1 MDDGGTDMNVAA
13 QVFEKISDSPFD
25 KRPSV
30 GDLKLRIASVSSQ
43 IKARAHATEKSG
55 RVPAENIL
63 ALRAIGY
70 FDVVK
75 PLAFGGYEY
84 DFDVLVDLNIDLAK
98 ACASTAWVGGLLA
111 AHQWLIAGFPEQ
123 AQRDV
128 WELDPGALACGSY
141 APATKAVA
149 SQGGYILT
157 GRWSFASGCD
167 NAQWS
172 LCAALLPSRSE
183 ADRFIPAFLLVPASD
198 YLIDDNWNVVG
209 LAGTGSKTLQLKD
222 AFVPE
227 HRVLTFLET
236 TSGKTPGALLYSDN
250 PGFSVP
256 MLSNIPSCLASVA
269 VGTAAGALEDY
280 LEATCKRVTRG
291 AVAGSNNRMAEFP
304 TIQLRVA
311 EAAASTDAAREILLR
326 DLRDR
331 ANAVRAKTPVSIED
345 RIVSRRGQ
353 AFAVAL
359 AIRASEALNAS
370 TGGQGLDLSNPV
382 QRAWRDANAVGRHI
396 SMNWD
401 AVGTMYGQMALGLV
415 PQGQY

>member
-1 MDDGGTDMNVAA
+1 MNVAA
-13 QVFEKISDSPFD
+13 QAFERSSDQPFE
-25 KRPSV
+25 KRPSI
-30 GDLKLRIASVSSQ
+30 GDLKLRVASVVPQ
-43 IKARAHATEKSG
+43 IKARAHTTEKSG
-55 RVPAENIL
+55 RVPAESML
-63 ALRAIGY
+63 ALREVGY
-70 FDVVK
+70 FDIVK
-75 PLAFGGYEY
+75 PRAFGGYEY

-111 AHQWLIAGFPEQ
+111 AHQWLIASFPEQ

-128 WELDPGALACGSY
+128 WNSNPDALACGSY

-149 SQGGYILT
+149 ANGGYALT

-172 LCAALLPSRSE
+172 LCAALLPSRSD
-183 ADRFIPAFLLVPASD
+183 ADRFTPAFLLVPASD
-198 YLIDDNWNVVG
+198 YLIDDTWNVVG
-209 LAGTGSKTLQLKD
+209 LAGTGSKTLQLKNV
-222 AFVPE
+222 FVPE
-227 HRVLTFLET
+227 HRILTFLDT
-236 TSGKTPGALLYSDN
+236 TSGKTPGASLYSEN
-250 PGFSVP
+250 PTFSIP
-256 MLSNIPSCLASVA
+256 MLCNIPSCLASVA

-280 LEATCKRVTRG
+280 LEATSKRVTRG

-331 ANAVRAKTPVSIED
+331 ATSVRANKPVSVED

-353 AFAVAL
+353 AFSVSL

-370 TGGQGLDLSNPV
+370 TGGHGLDLANPV

-401 AVGTMYGQMALGLV
+401 AVGTMYGQLALGLT

>member
-1 MDDGGTDMNVAA
+1 MVVAA
-13 QVFEKISDSPFD
+13 RTTELHPDQPLAN
-25 KRPSV
+25 RPTV
-30 GDLKLRIASVSSQ
+30 GQLKDRIADISPQ
-43 IKARAHATEKSG
+43 IKARAYTTEKSG
-55 RVPAENIL
+55 RVPVENIL
-63 ALRAIGY
+63 ALRQLGY
-70 FDVVK
+70 FDIVK
-75 PLAFGGYEY
+75 PRAFGGYEH

-111 AHQWLIAGFPEQ
+111 AHQWLIASFPEQ

-128 WELDPGALACGSY
+128 WDSNRDAVACGSY
-141 APATKAVA
+141 APATKAIA
-149 SQGGYILT
+149 SDGGYSLT

-172 LCAALLPSRSE
+172 LCAALLPSRTE
-183 ADRFIPAFLLVPASD
+183 ADRLTPAFLLVPTSD
-198 YLIDDNWNVVG
+198 YVIDDTWNVVG

-227 HRVLTFLET
+227 HRVLMFAET
-236 TSGKTPGALLYSDN
+236 TSGKTPGALLHADYPSL
-250 PGFSVP
+250 SIP
-256 MLSNIPSCLASVA
+256 MLCNIPSCLASVA

-280 LEATCKRVTRG
+280 LEATAKRVTRG

-326 DLRDR
+326 DLRERAISVR
-331 ANAVRAKTPVSIED
+331 ANVPVSIEE

-353 AFAVAL
+353 AFAVSL

-370 TGGQGLDLSNPV
+370 TGGQGLDLANPV

-401 AVGTMYGQMALGLV
+401 VVGTMYGQLALGLT

>member
-1 MDDGGTDMNVAA
+1 MNIAA
-13 QVFEKISDSPFD
+13 HAIDRSASQPFEQV
-25 KRPSV
+25 PSIAE
-30 GDLKLRIASVSSQ
+30 LRSRLAGITPQ
-43 IKARAHATEKSG
+43 IKARAHTTEKSG

-63 ALRAIGY
+63 ALRGIGY
-70 FDVVK
+70 FDIVK
-75 PLAFGGYEY
+75 PRAFGGYEY
-84 DFDVLVDLNIDLAK
+84 DFDVLVDLNIELAK
-98 ACASTAWVGGLLA
+98 VCASTAWVGGLLS
-111 AHQWLIAGFPEQ
+111 AHQWLIASFPEQ
-123 AQRDV
+123 AQHDV
-128 WELDPGALACGSY
+128 WDENPDALACGSY
-141 APATKAVA
+141 APTTRAIATD
-149 SQGGYILT
+149 GGYLLS

-172 LCAALLPSRSE
+172 LCAALLPSRTE
-183 ADRFIPAFLLVPASD
+183 ADRFTPAFLLVPASD
-198 YLIDDNWNVVG
+198 YAIDDTWNVVG

-222 AFVPE
+222 VFVPE
-227 HRVLTFLET
+227 HRVLMFAET
-236 TSGKTPGALLYSDN
+236 TSGKTPGALLHAEYPSLTI
-250 PGFSVP
+250 P
-256 MLSNIPSCLASVA
+256 MLCNIPSCLASVA

-280 LEATCKRVTRG
+280 LEATAKRVTRG

-311 EAAASTDAAREILLR
+311 EAAACTDAAREILLR

-331 ANAVRAKTPVSIED
+331 AIAARASLPVSIED

-370 TGGQGLDLSNPV
+370 TGGQGLDLANPV

-401 AVGTMYGQMALGLV
+401 AVGTMYGQLALGLT

>member
-1 MDDGGTDMNVAA
+1 MNVAA
-13 QVFEKISDSPFD
+13 HAFESISDQPFGS
-25 KRPSV
+25 RPSV
-30 GDLKLRIASVSSQ
+30 GDLKLRVASASSQ
-43 IKARAHATEKSG
+43 IKARAHTTEKSG
-55 RVPAENIL
+55 RVPSENIL
-63 ALRAIGY
+63 SLREIGY
-70 FDVVK
+70 FDIVK
-75 PLAFGGYEY
+75 PRAFGGYEY

-111 AHQWLIAGFPEQ
+111 AHQWLIASFPGQ
-123 AQRDV
+123 AQHDV
-128 WELDPGALACGSY
+128 WDTNSNALACGSY
-141 APATKAVA
+141 APATRAVA
-149 SQGGYILT
+149 SSDGYTLT

-172 LCAALLPSRSE
+172 LCAALLPSRTE
-183 ADRFIPAFLLVPASD
+183 TDRSTPAFLLVPASD
-198 YLIDDNWNVVG
+198 YVIDDTWNVVG
-209 LAGTGSKTLQLKD
+209 LSGTGSKTLQLKD
-222 AFVPE
+222 VFVPE
-227 HRVLTFLET
+227 HRVLTFSET
-236 TSGKTPGALLYSDN
+236 TSGKTPGALLRPEN
-250 PGFSVP
+250 PSFSIP
-256 MLSNIPSCLASVA
+256 MLCNIPSCLASVA

-280 LEATCKRVTRG
+280 LEATSERVTRG

-331 ANAVRAKTPVSIED
+331 AMAVQADRPVSIED

-370 TGGQGLDLSNPV
+370 TGGQGLDLANPV

-401 AVGTMYGQMALGLV
+401 AVGTMYGQLALGLT
-415 PQGQY
+415 PQGQF

>member
-1 MDDGGTDMNVAA
+1 MNVAA
-13 QVFEKISDSPFD
+13 QAFERISDQPFPT
-25 KRPSV
+25 RPSV
-30 GDLKLRIASVSSQ
+30 GDLKLRVAGVTAQ
-43 IKARAHATEKSG
+43 IKARAHTTEKSG
-55 RVPAENIL
+55 RVPAENIR
-63 ALRAIGY
+63 ALRDIGY
-70 FDVVK
+70 FDIVK
-75 PLAFGGYEY
+75 PRAFGGYEH

-123 AQRDV
+123 AQHDV
-128 WELDPGALACGSY
+128 WDSNADALACGSY

-149 SQGGYILT
+149 SKGGYTLS

-172 LCAALLPSRSE
+172 LCAALVPSRTE
-183 ADRFIPAFLLVPASD
+183 ADRFTPAFLLVPASD
-198 YLIDDNWNVVG
+198 YLIDDTWNVVG

-222 AFVPE
+222 AYVPE
-227 HRVLTFLET
+227 HRVLTFSET
-236 TSGKTPGALLYSDN
+236 TSGETPGALLHAEN
-250 PGFSVP
+250 PSFSIP
-256 MLSNIPSCLASVA
+256 MLCNIPSCLASVA
-269 VGTAAGALEDY
+269 VGTAAGALEVY
-280 LEATCKRVTRG
+280 LEATSKRVTRG

-311 EAAASTDAAREILLR
+311 EAAAATDAAREILLR

-331 ANAVRAKTPVSIED
+331 AVAVRANQPVSIED

-353 AFAVAL
+353 AFAVSL

-370 TGGQGLDLSNPV
+370 TGGQGLDLANPV

-401 AVGTMYGQMALGLV
+401 AVGTMYGQLALGLT

>member
-1 MDDGGTDMNVAA
+1 MNVAA
-13 QVFEKISDSPFD
+13 HAFESISDQSFGR
-25 KRPSV
+25 RPSI
-30 GDLKLRIASVSSQ
+30 GDLKLRVASVSSQ
-43 IKARAHATEKSG
+43 IKERAYTTEKSG

-63 ALRAIGY
+63 SLREIGY
-70 FDVVK
+70 FDIVK
-75 PLAFGGYEY
+75 PRAFGGYEY

-111 AHQWLIAGFPEQ
+111 AHQWLIASFPEQ

-128 WELDPGALACGSY
+128 WDANPDALACGSY
-141 APATKAVA
+141 APATRAVA
-149 SQGGYILT
+149 SEGGYTLT

-172 LCAALLPSRSE
+172 LCAALLPSRTE
-183 ADRFIPAFLLVPASD
+183 ADRLTPAFLLVPASD
-198 YLIDDNWNVVG
+198 YLIDDTWNVVG
-209 LAGTGSKTLQLKD
+209 LSGTGSKTLQLKD
-222 AFVPE
+222 IFVPE

-236 TSGKTPGALLYSDN
+236 TSGKTPGALLRSEN
-250 PGFSVP
+250 PSFSIP
-256 MLSNIPSCLASVA
+256 MLCNIPSCLASVA
-269 VGTAAGALEDY
+269 VGTATGALEDY
-280 LEATCKRVTRG
+280 LKATSKRVTRG

-311 EAAASTDAAREILLR
+311 EAAASADAAREILLR

-331 ANAVRAKTPVSIED
+331 AIAVRANRPVSIED

-370 TGGQGLDLSNPV
+370 TGGQGLDLANPV

-401 AVGTMYGQMALGLV
+401 AVGTMYGQLALGLA

>member
-1 MDDGGTDMNVAA
+1 MNIAA
-13 QVFEKISDSPFD
+13 HAIDRSASQPFEQV
-25 KRPSV
+25 PSIAE
-30 GDLKLRIASVSSQ
+30 LRSRLAGITPL
-43 IKARAHATEKSG
+43 IKARAHTTEKSG

-63 ALRAIGY
+63 ALRGIGY
-70 FDVVK
+70 FDIVK
-75 PLAFGGYEY
+75 PRTFGGYEY
-84 DFDVLVDLNIDLAK
+84 DFDVLVDLNIELAK
-98 ACASTAWVGGLLA
+98 VCASTAWVGGLLS
-111 AHQWLIAGFPEQ
+111 AHQWLIASFPER
-123 AQRDV
+123 AQHDV
-128 WELDPGALACGSY
+128 WDENPDALACGSY
-141 APATKAVA
+141 APATKAIA
-149 SQGGYILT
+149 TDGGYLLS

-172 LCAALLPSRSE
+172 LCAALLPLRTE
-183 ADRFIPAFLLVPASD
+183 TDRFTPAFLLVPASD
-198 YLIDDNWNVVG
+198 YAIDDNWNVVG
-209 LAGTGSKTLQLKD
+209 LSGTGSKTLQLKD
-222 AFVPE
+222 VFVPE
-227 HRVLTFLET
+227 HRILTFLET
-236 TSGKTPGALLYSDN
+236 TSGKTPGAALRPKN
-250 PGFSVP
+250 PGFSIP
-256 MLSNIPSCLASVA
+256 MLCNIPSCLASVA

-280 LEATCKRVTRG
+280 LEATSKRVTRG

-331 ANAVRAKTPVSIED
+331 AASVRANKPVSIEE

-353 AFAVAL
+353 AFAVSL

-370 TGGQGLDLSNPV
+370 TGGQGLDLANPV

-401 AVGTMYGQMALGLV
+401 AVGTMYGQLALGLT

>member
-1 MDDGGTDMNVAA
+1 MGRLPFA
-13 QVFEKISDSPFD
+13 QP
-25 KRPSV
+25 R
-30 GDLKLRIASVSSQ
+30 
-43 IKARAHATEKSG
+43 
-55 RVPAENIL
+55 
-63 ALRAIGY
+63 
-70 FDVVK
+70 
-75 PLAFGGYEY
+75 AFGGYEY
-84 DFDVLVDLNIDLAK
+84 DFDVLVDLNIELAK
-98 ACASTAWVGGLLA
+98 VCASTAWVGGLLS
-111 AHQWLIAGFPEQ
+111 AHQWLIASFPEQ

-128 WELDPGALACGSY
+128 WDANPEALACGSY
-141 APATKAVA
+141 APATKAIA
-149 SQGGYILT
+149 SDGGYTLS

-172 LCAALLPSRSE
+172 LCAALLPSRTE
-183 ADRFIPAFLLVPASD
+183 ADRFTPAFLLVPASD
-198 YLIDDNWNVVG
+198 YAIDDNWNVVG
-209 LAGTGSKTLQLKD
+209 LGGTGSKTLQLKD
-222 AFVPE
+222 VFVPE

-236 TSGKTPGALLYSDN
+236 TSGKTPGASLYAENSA
-250 PGFSVP
+250 FSIP
-256 MLSNIPSCLASVA
+256 MLCNIPSCLASVA

-280 LEATCKRVTRG
+280 LEVTSKRVTRG

-331 ANAVRAKTPVSIED
+331 AIAVRSHKPVSIED
-345 RIVSRRGQ
+345 RITSRRGQ
-353 AFAVAL
+353 AFAVSL

-370 TGGQGLDLSNPV
+370 TGGQGLDLANPV

-401 AVGTMYGQMALGLV
+401 AVGTMYGQLALGLP